1 MTRNWKRKCPILNII
16 LDVLSKLYLLATL
29 DPILRFDMFQTKHIM
44 VFFKKN
50 LQYIVCN
57 YIILAINTCTN
68 LFCYL
73 YQLQINIQFPSFLEV
88 YICLEFE

>member
-44 VFFKKN
+44 VFFKN
-50 LQYIVCN
+50 TCN
-57 YIILAINTCTN
+57 ILFAITLYWRLILAQTFSANDISYKLIYSFP
-68 LFCYL
+68 LF
-73 YQLQINIQFPSFLEV
+73 
-88 YICLEFE
+88 